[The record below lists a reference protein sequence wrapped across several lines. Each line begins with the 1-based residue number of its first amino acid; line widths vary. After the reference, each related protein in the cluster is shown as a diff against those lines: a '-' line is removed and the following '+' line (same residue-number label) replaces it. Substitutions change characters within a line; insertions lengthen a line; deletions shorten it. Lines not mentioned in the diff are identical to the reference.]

1 MKGIV
6 LVVVMAVLVEA
17 FIEYAKS
24 FIKMVSDGEI
34 KTAITQ
40 VIAVVAAVALCMAAG
55 ADLFAALGI
64 AFAFPWIGIVLTGI
78 LISRGANYMSDF
90 IKRLQNVKGGA

>member
-6 LVVVMAVLVEA
+6 LVVVLAVLVEA

-24 FIKMVSDGEI
+24 FIKMISDKEI

-40 VIAVVAAVALCMAAG
+40 VIAIVVAVALCMAAG
-55 ADLFAALGI
+55 ADLFVALGI
-64 AFAFPWIGIVLTGI
+64 AFAFPWIGVVLTGI

>member
-6 LVVVMAVLVEA
+6 LVVVLAVLVEA

-24 FIKMVSDGEI
+24 FIKMISDGEI

-40 VIAVVAAVALCMAAG
+40 VIAIAVAVALCMAAG
-55 ADLFAALGI
+55 ADLFVALGI
-64 AFAFPWIGIVLTGI
+64 VFAFPWIGVVLTGI

-90 IKRLQNVKGGA
+90 IKRLQNAKGGD

>member
-1 MKGIV
+1 MKGII
-6 LVVVMAVLVEA
+6 LVVVLAVLVEA

-24 FIKMVSDGEI
+24 ITKMFSDKDI
-34 KTAITQ
+34 KTAVTQ
-40 VIAVVAAVALCMAAG
+40 FIAILIGVALCMAAG

-90 IKRLQNVKGGA
+90 IKRLQNMKGGA

>member
-6 LVVVMAVLVEA
+6 LVVVLAVLVEA

-24 FIKMVSDGEI
+24 FIKMIYDRDI

-40 VIAVVAAVALCMAAG
+40 VIAIVVAVALCMAAG
-55 ADLFAALGI
+55 ADLFVAGTSSV
-64 AFAFPWIGIVLTGI
+64 FAKDGDLRENITKFRDSI
-78 LISRGANYMSDF
+78 R
-90 IKRLQNVKGGA
+90 